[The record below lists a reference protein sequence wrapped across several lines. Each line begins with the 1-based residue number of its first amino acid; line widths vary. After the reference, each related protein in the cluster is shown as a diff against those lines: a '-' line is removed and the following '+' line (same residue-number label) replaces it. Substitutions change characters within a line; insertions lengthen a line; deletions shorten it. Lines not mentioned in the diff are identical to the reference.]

1 MDMPKKIDFT
11 LSEAELSTIEKAI
24 QRSDSAQ
31 VVKRATAV
39 RMLHQ
44 GHPPAGVAEIFS
56 VALPTPYQWFHRFRS
71 QGLAGLKNQPR
82 SGRPPIA
89 DEAFLAELD
98 ATLEQEPSDL
108 GYEFAL
114 WTVHR
119 LNQHLQKMTG
129 KQISDERLRVLLK
142 ARGWV
147 YRRPK
152 EDLAHKQDPEARQA
166 AEEFLAE
173 LKKQPARTR
182 FSNSSLWTKRP

>member
-1 MDMPKKIDFT
+1 
-11 LSEAELSTIEKAI
+11 
-24 QRSDSAQ
+24 
-31 VVKRATAV
+31 
-39 RMLHQ
+39 MLHQ
-44 GHPPAGVAEIFS
+44 GQSPGEVAEIFS
-56 VALPTPYQWFHRFRS
+56 VALPTPYQWFHRFRA
-71 QGLAGLKNQPR
+71 QGLAGLQNQPR

-89 DEAFLAELD
+89 DEAYQAELE

-114 WTVHR
+114 WTVQR
-119 LNQHLQKMTG
+119 LNQHLQKVTG

-182 FSNSSLWTKRP
+182 SSSSSLWTKQP